1 MPASVLIVED
11 DLATADYIRDELVA
25 AGYQVTHAVNGENG
39 LASLSEQQF
48 DVLIVDRMLPG
59 VDGLTLVRT
68 LRNRGDRTPVLFLTT
83 MSGIDDR
90 VEGLD
95 AGGDDY
101 LTKPFALNELL
112 ARIKALLRRAIQ
124 NNPDT
129 ILQLGGVEMRLLDR
143 TVTRDGTAVDLGP
156 TEFRLLEFIMRNA
169 GNIVTRKMLLEE
181 IWNFHFDPNTNIVET
196 HISRL
201 RGKLNAGGKSDL
213 IETVRGTGYIIHE
226 KP

>member
-11 DLATADYIRDELVA
+11 DLATADYVRDELVA

-68 LRNRGDRTPVLFLTT
+68 IRDQGNRTPVLFLTT